1 MAKLTC
7 LSVFLFAFTFLFSQ
21 KNIFKL
27 PGFVV
32 TNTNDTI
39 KAQIIVND
47 HANNIELSDLFSE
60 VTYLDSTGKK
70 FTAWPQK
77 QILAFQFRNNGKEY
91 YFEKLLLNKK
101 NEYGFAYRMIQGPVT
116 LYQYA
121 RNTELDYFKPTLDRN
136 RRNSGTYTQRYIYY
150 YLKRNDVISFVRTK
164 ATLRNVP
171 GSIDKKWLKEYFNDD
186 IELAN
191 KIGKEIEAFDLETIV
206 TEYNLR
212 KK

>member
-1 MAKLTC
+1 
-7 LSVFLFAFTFLFSQ
+7 
-21 KNIFKL
+21 
-27 PGFVV
+27 
-32 TNTNDTI
+32 
-39 KAQIIVND
+39 
-47 HANNIELSDLFSE
+47 
-60 VTYLDSTGKK
+60 
-70 FTAWPQK
+70 
-77 QILAFQFRNNGKEY
+77 
-91 YFEKLLLNKK
+91 
-101 NEYGFAYRMIQGPVT
+101 MIQGPVT